1 VHQTNQ
7 PNRQQQQQQQRR
19 AMNEYRLARELGNP
33 LSRGL
38 QLYKTTQQWHSLTP
52 ALDDDEEAQ
61 HHRGGVNALD
71 IDRQQGR

>member
-1 VHQTNQ
+1 
-7 PNRQQQQQQQRR
+7 
-19 AMNEYRLARELGNP
+19 MNEYRLARELGNP

-52 ALDDDEEAQ
+52 REEGEEEGGLFSSAAQ
-61 HHRGGVNALD
+61 HHRGTAVNALD